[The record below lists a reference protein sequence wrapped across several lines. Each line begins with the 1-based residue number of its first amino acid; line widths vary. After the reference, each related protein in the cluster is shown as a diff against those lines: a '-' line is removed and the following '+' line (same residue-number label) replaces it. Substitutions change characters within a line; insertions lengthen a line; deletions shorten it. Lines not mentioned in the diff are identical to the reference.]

1 MDKIE
6 EEQLKVLVEK
16 LDEFCKTDQKIKD
29 V

>member
-1 MDKIE
+1 MDKVE

-16 LDEFCKTDQKIKD
+16 LDEFCKTNQKIKE